1 MAPFAQRNGCLARTH
16 LRGEMENAYR
26 YLSNIVQPNDLHRF
40 SDKELREVADEVRQ
54 AILEH
59 VSKTGG
65 HLSSNLGTVELTVA
79 MYATY
84 SLPPDK
90 VIWDT
95 GHQAYPHKILTG
107 RLEKFP
113 TLRKHKG

>member
-1 MAPFAQRNGCLARTH
+1 
-16 LRGEMENAYR
+16 MEIGYR
-26 YLSNIVQPNDLHRF
+26 FLSSIVEPNDLHRLN
-40 SDKELREVADEVRQ
+40 DKELREVADEVRR

-84 SLPPDK
+84 SFPPDK
-90 VIWDT
+90 VVWDT

-107 RLEKFP
+107 RLGQFP
-113 TLRKHKG
+113 TLRKHRGI